1 MRTPVKPSSLAQ
13 IGALFVLMASF
24 LSAQSSV
31 VFVADDLGNVV
42 RFMDGQTNGTALGSL
57 SGSGFSA
64 SQVLGIAYDSN
75 TNAVLLFDCAAH
87 TVYSMNA
94 ASGIATV
101 LFTTDLKIFFQGGAV
116 FNNLVYGIDEDT
128 QKILAYSFDGS
139 NRA

>member
-1 MRTPVKPSSLAQ
+1 
-13 IGALFVLMASF
+13 
-24 LSAQSSV
+24 
-31 VFVADDLGNVV
+31 
-42 RFMDGQTNGTALGSL
+42 
-57 SGSGFSA
+57 
-64 SQVLGIAYDSN
+64 
-75 TNAVLLFDCAAH
+75 
-87 TVYSMNA
+87 MNA

>member
-1 MRTPVKPSSLAQ
+1 M
-13 IGALFVLMASF
+13 LMASF

-57 SGSGFSA
+57 SSSGFSA

-75 TNAVLLFDCAAH
+75 TNAVLLFDRAAH
-87 TVYSMNA
+87 TVYPMNA

>member
-75 TNAVLLFDCAAH
+75 TNAVLLFDRAAH

-101 LFTTDLKIFFQGGAV
+101 LFTTDLKIFFKGGAV

>member
-75 TNAVLLFDCAAH
+75 TNAVLLFDRAAH

>member
-75 TNAVLLFDCAAH
+75 TNAALLFDRAAH

-101 LFTTDLKIFFQGGAV
+101 LFTTDLKIFFQG
-116 FNNLVYGIDEDT
+116 
-128 QKILAYSFDGS
+128 
-139 NRA
+139 